1 MVILCRIQIL
11 CIAIIHITSARL
23 TVSSADT
30 EANSS
35 CPLWYWFNKRS
46 GHCECCTTKI
56 YTGINECQTT
66 NLEVAHG
73 HCMTWNNVTKDIKV
87 GRCLFI
93 YRDKRHMLCDYYNH
107 GDHKLVYRI
116 PTNISGPELN
126 RFMCSGYNR
135 EGAQCRQCIEGYGP
149 ALFSDGVTCA
159 DCSKHRYHWILY
171 FIFQLSMVTIMYLAV
186 VLFEIN
192 GTASPFNV
200 IITYSQLSV
209 NGIKVGSGLYV
220 TLACNLSRKFP
231 QYFLTLFGI
240 WNLDFFRLAL
250 PPVCI
255 STFIKAI
262 DILLFDYIIAFF
274 PLLITIFVL
283 VGIELYDRNCR
294 VAVIISTP
302 LKLVCRKRNWNP
314 KRAILK
320 TCATFLL
327 LSYSKI
333 LFVSI
338 NLIFAVPLYDCSGS
352 SISDNTV
359 LLFDPS
365 VTLFHSNHI
374 PYVILA
380 LSIIAVFVVLPP
392 LLLLLYPTRVFRACL
407 SFMGFRRWDILH
419 LVMDVFQGWFKD
431 KTENQVDCRSF
442 SALYMLLRILFAL
455 VSIPIVLNIVNNYY
469 WSFIGVFHVLLGALF
484 LTIKPY
490 KKKWMNHADGLFLF
504 TLGALMIT
512 KDSGEKFTFILGAV
526 IVALVTASA
535 LLYFICTWATKCKN

>member
-1 MVILCRIQIL
+1 MLVSGYIIRILCV
-11 CIAIIHITSARL
+11 AIIHIAL
-23 TVSSADT
+23 VVFFADA
-30 EANSS
+30 EASSS
-35 CPLWYWFNKRS
+35 CPLWHWFNERS
-46 GHCECCTTKI
+46 GHCECCTVTKI
-56 YTGINECQTT
+56 IYTRVLCHATDNY
-66 NLEVAHG
+66 LEISHG
-73 HCMTWNNVTKDIKV
+73 PGECMTWNNVTKDVEV

-93 YRDKRHMLCDYYNH
+93 YQDKRHMCDYN
-107 GDHKLVYRI
+107 HKLVYRI
-116 PTNISGPELN
+116 PTNISGSELN

-171 FIFQLSMVTIMYLAV
+171 FVFQLSMVTIMYLAV

-209 NGIKVGSGLYV
+209 NGIIVGSGLYV

-231 QYFLTLFGI
+231 QYFLTLFGM
-240 WNLDFFRLAL
+240 WNLDFFRLVL

-255 STFIKAI
+255 STFVKAI

-283 VGIELYDRNCR
+283 VGIELYDRNCHIM
-294 VAVIISTP
+294 AICLSAP
-302 LKLVCRKRNWNP
+302 LKLLCRKRNWNP
-314 KRAILK
+314 KKTILK

-338 NLIFAVPLYDCSGS
+338 NLIFAVPLYDCSNTGS
-352 SISDNTV
+352 SNT
-359 LLFDPS
+359 LLLYDPS
-365 VTLFHSNHI
+365 IRFLHSNHI
-374 PYVILA
+374 PYVVLA

-431 KTENQVDCRSF
+431 KTENQVDYRSF
-442 SALYMLLRILFAL
+442 SALYLLLRILFAL
-455 VSIPIVLNIVNNYY
+455 VSIAILLNIFSRYY
-469 WSFIGVFHVLLGALF
+469 WSFIGVFHILLGALF

-490 KKKWMNHADGLFLF
+490 KKKWMNRTDGLFLF

-512 KDSGEKFTFILGAV
+512 KHLGEKFTFIMGAV
-526 IVALVTASA
+526 IVTLVTASA
-535 LLYFICTWATKCKN
+535 LLYFIYTYASKCKNQ

>member
-1 MVILCRIQIL
+1 MLVRLSGYNIIRILCV
-11 CIAIIHITSARL
+11 AIIHIAL
-23 TVSSADT
+23 VVSSADA

-35 CPLWYWFNKRS
+35 CPLWYWFNERS
-46 GHCECCTTKI
+46 GHCECCTTN
-56 YTGINECQTT
+56 TGVCHTT
-66 NLEVAHG
+66 SNNYLEISHG
-73 HCMTWNNVTKDIKV
+73 PGECMTWNNVTKDVEV

-93 YRDKRHMLCDYYNH
+93 YKDKRHMCDY
-107 GDHKLVYRI
+107 KLVYRI

-126 RFMCSGYNR
+126 RFMCSSYNR

-200 IITYSQLSV
+200 IITYIQLGV
-209 NGIKVGSGLYV
+209 NGIIVGSGLYV

-240 WNLDFFRLAL
+240 WNLDFFRLVL
-250 PPVCI
+250 PPVCV

-283 VGIELYDRNCR
+283 VGIELYDRNCC
-294 VAVIISTP
+294 VAVCLSTP
-302 LKLVCRKRNWNP
+302 LKLLCRNRNWNP
-314 KRAILK
+314 KKAILK

-338 NLIFAVPLYDCSGS
+338 NLIFAVPLHNCSSTS
-352 SISDNTV
+352 SSNT
-359 LLFDPS
+359 LLLYDPS
-365 VTLFHSNHI
+365 IRFLHSNHI
-374 PYVILA
+374 PYVVLA

-407 SFMGFRRWDILH
+407 RFIGFRRWDILH

-431 KTENQVDCRSF
+431 KTENQVDYRSF
-442 SALYMLLRILFAL
+442 SALYLLLRILFAL
-455 VSIPIVLNIVNNYY
+455 ESIAIVLNIFTQYY
-469 WSFIGVFHVLLGALF
+469 WSFTGVFHILLAALF

-504 TLGALMIT
+504 TIGVLMIT
-512 KDSGEKFTFILGAV
+512 KHLGEKFTFIMGAV
-526 IVALVTASA
+526 IVTLVTAYA
-535 LLYFICTWATKCKN
+535 LLYFIYTCASKCKNQ

>member
-1 MVILCRIQIL
+1 MC
-11 CIAIIHITSARL
+11 
-23 TVSSADT
+23 
-30 EANSS
+30 N
-35 CPLWYWFNKRS
+35 Y
-46 GHCECCTTKI
+46 
-56 YTGINECQTT
+56 
-66 NLEVAHG
+66 
-73 HCMTWNNVTKDIKV
+73 
-87 GRCLFI
+87 
-93 YRDKRHMLCDYYNH
+93 
-107 GDHKLVYRI
+107 KLVYRI

-171 FIFQLSMVTIMYLAV
+171 IVFQLSMVTIMYLAV

-200 IITYSQLSV
+200 IITYIQLSV
-209 NGIKVGSGLYV
+209 NGMIVGSGLYV
-220 TLACNLSRKFP
+220 VSACNLSRKFP

-240 WNLDFFRLAL
+240 WNLDFFRLVL

-255 STFIKAI
+255 STFIKTI

-274 PLLITIFVL
+274 PLLITIIVL

-294 VAVIISTP
+294 VAVCLSTP
-302 LKLVCRKRNWNP
+302 LKLLCRNRNWNP
-314 KRAILK
+314 KKTILK

-338 NLIFAVPLYDCSGS
+338 NLIFAVPLYNCSGN

-365 VTLFHSNHI
+365 VTFLHSNHI
-374 PYVILA
+374 PYVVLA

-392 LLLLLYPTRVFRACL
+392 LLLLLYPTRIFRACL

-419 LVMDVFQGWFKD
+419 LVMDIFQGWFKD
-431 KTENQVDCRSF
+431 KTENHVDYRSF
-442 SALYMLLRILFAL
+442 SALYLLLRILFAL
-455 VSIPIVLNIVNNYY
+455 VSIAIVLNIFNGYYY
-469 WSFIGVFHVLLGALF
+469 WYFIGVFHILLGALF
-484 LTIKPY
+484 LTVKPY
-490 KKKWMNHADGLFLF
+490 KKKWMNHTDGLFLF
-504 TLGALMIT
+504 TLGAFTVT
-512 KDSGEKFTFILGAV
+512 KDSAGEKFTFILGAV
-526 IVALVTASA
+526 IATLVMSSA
-535 LLYFICTWATKCKN
+535 LLYFICTKCKK